1 MAAAMTSIRT
11 VVVGISGAPADDAVL
26 AWAVEECQT
35 TGGRLVIAH
44 ACSHGIADEER
55 DVAGHPGLAA
65 AIDRARRDLGDDRVG
80 VRAQAPPSGAMLLGL
95 VTSADLLVVGPP
107 SRKHWMHWGST
118 THYVTRH
125 APCPVIVARNGTPG
139 SGSPFAGHVVV
150 GVDGST
156 AGRAGVGFG
165 FPYADSHG
173 LPLVAV
179 TVADDDARDI
189 WYDDQLLEA
198 HLTTEP
204 AALSVL
210 SAELEPW
217 EHEYPHVWVK
227 RAVFSGLPVDGLLRA
242 AEGARLLVVG
252 AHGGRPGRRLLLGST
267 SLDAISRAT
276 CSVAVLQPPP
286 VALEQLPTPKEV
298 HHVRT

>member
-1 MAAAMTSIRT
+1 
-11 VVVGISGAPADDAVL
+11 VL

-35 TGGRLVIAH
+35 TGGRLIIAH
-44 ACSHGIADEER
+44 ACAHGIDDDEH

-65 AIDRARRDLGDDRVG
+65 AIDRARRDLGADRVG

-107 SRKHWMHWGST
+107 SRGRWIHWGST
-118 THYVTRH
+118 THYVARH
-125 APCPVIVARNGTPG
+125 APCPVIVVRTGTPG
-139 SGSPFAGHVVV
+139 SGARFAGHVVV
-150 GVDGST
+150 GVDGSS

-165 FPYADSHG
+165 FAYADAHG

-179 TVADDDARDI
+179 TAADDAARDI

-204 AALSVL
+204 AALSEL
-210 SAELEPW
+210 SAEVESW
-217 EHEYPHVWVK
+217 EHEFPNVWVK
-227 RAVFSGLPVDGLLRA
+227 RAVFSGPPVDGILRA
-242 AEGARLLVVG
+242 AEGARLLVLG
-252 AHGGRPGRRLLLGST
+252 AHSGRPGRRMLLGST

-276 CSVAVLQPPP
+276 CPVAVLQPPP
-286 VALEQLPTPKEV
+286 IALEQLPTPKEV